1 MTKLTDDIR
10 KLLEFLKSKASG
22 SQGMVKQKRA
32 MFPKKAL
39 ATVDGTGNQ
48 DSSVCVR

>member
-1 MTKLTDDIR
+1 MKKLTEYNR
-10 KLLEFLKSKASG
+10 KLEFFKSKASG
-22 SQGMVKQKRA
+22 SQCMAKQKRA

-39 ATVDGTGNQ
+39 ATVDGSGNQ